1 MKNFQNYKA
10 AKYADTE
17 KFVEVEDGIYRTKDP
32 YGSDEVYV
40 TSLTFELEDD
50 AFEGDGSPSDIPQA
64 PFEDLLDEFTVHVT
78 DFYEEEN
85 DASEKTCYQEFASPD
100 IEDIRNLRTIIGKRF
115 YAVEN
120 PDREGY
126 YTIKIE

>member
-17 KFVEVEDGIYRTKDP
+17 KFIEVEEGIYRTKDP
-32 YGSDEVYV
+32 YGPGEFYV

-50 AFEGDGSPSDIPQA
+50 NFEGGCSPSDIPQA
-64 PFEDLLDEFTVHVT
+64 PFEDLLDEFLVAVS
-78 DFYEEEN
+78 DFYEDEN
-85 DASEKTCYQEFASPD
+85 EASEVTCYQEFSSPEL
-100 IEDIRNLRTIIGKRF
+100 EDIQKLRTIIGKRF

-120 PDREGY
+120 PEKEGY
-126 YTIKIE
+126 YTTKIE